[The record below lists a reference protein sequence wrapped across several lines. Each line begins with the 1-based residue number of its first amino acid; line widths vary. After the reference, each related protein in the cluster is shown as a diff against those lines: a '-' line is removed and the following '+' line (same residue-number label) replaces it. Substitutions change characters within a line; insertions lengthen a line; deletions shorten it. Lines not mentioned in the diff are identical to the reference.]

1 MVRPLGDCLDSALTE
16 RHSYLHAI
24 IEQPRSKCD
33 LEDEL
38 DGSRS
43 TLDRALRNLA
53 DADLAK
59 YEDGV
64 WKPTPL
70 GRCSYRTREAYLER
84 LENLAEAAP
93 LFNELSSGSP
103 DDCAFVLGADVHE
116 NDPSMPDAV
125 MRTLLDSVEGGHDV
139 SVATPVVVTGFA
151 QDFYERVSRGEN
163 YSLELLIPPEVFER
177 TRAVFP
183 ALTEEL
189 LDDEN
194 VSLHTA
200 SIPFSFG
207 LWIVDSD
214 EAGII
219 VFTDQGVRGIL
230 VNDTTDALDWATD
243 QYERAKQGADPVFLR
258 GRV

>member
-1 MVRPLGDCLDSALTE
+1 MPRPPGDCLDSVLVE
-16 RHSYLHAI
+16 RHSYLRALI
-24 IEQPRSKCD
+24 DQPRSKCD
-33 LEDEL
+33 LEDEI

-43 TLDRALRNLA
+43 TLDRALRDLA
-53 DADLAK
+53 DADLAT

-70 GRCSYRTREAYLER
+70 GRCSYRTRNAYLER

-103 DDCAFVLGADVHE
+103 VDCAFVIGADVHE
-116 NDPSMPDAV
+116 ADPSMPDAV
-125 MRTLLDSVEGGHDV
+125 MQRLLDSIEGGQDV
-139 SVATPVVVTGFA
+139 SVVTPVVVTGFA
-151 QDFYERVSRGEN
+151 EEFYECVSQGES
-163 YSLELLIPPEVFER
+163 YSLELLIPPDVFER
-177 TRAVFP
+177 TRAAFP
-183 ALTEEL
+183 TLTDEL

-207 LWIVDSD
+207 LWIVDSA
-214 EAGII
+214 EADII
-219 VFTDQGVRGIL
+219 IFTDQGVRGIL
-230 VNDTTDALDWATD
+230 VNDTTEALDWATE
-243 QYERAKQGADPVFLR
+243 QYERVKQDADPVFLR

>member
-1 MVRPLGDCLDSALTE
+1 MPRPLGDCLDSVLVE
-16 RHSYLHAI
+16 RHLYLRALI
-24 IEQPRSKCD
+24 DQPRSKCD
-33 LEDEL
+33 LEEEL

-43 TLDRALRNLA
+43 TLDRALRDLA

-59 YEDGV
+59 YKDGV

-70 GRCSYRTREAYLER
+70 GRCSYKSREAYLER

-93 LFNELSSGSP
+93 LFNEFSSESP
-103 DDCAFVLGADVHE
+103 VDCTFAIGANVYE
-116 NDPSMPDAV
+116 SDPSMPDAV
-125 MRTLLDSVEGGHDV
+125 MRTLLDSVEGGQNV
-139 SVATPVVVTGFA
+139 SVATPVIVTGFA
-151 QDFYERVSRGEN
+151 EDFYERVRHGED
-163 YSLELLIPPEVFER
+163 YSLELLIPPDVFER
-177 TRAVFP
+177 TRGAFP
-183 ALTEEL
+183 ALTDEL

-207 LWIVDSD
+207 LWIVDSA

-230 VNDTTDALDWATD
+230 VNDTTDALNWATD
-243 QYERAKQGADPVFLR
+243 QYERVKQNANPVFLR
-258 GRV
+258 GRA

>member
-1 MVRPLGDCLDSALTE
+1 MPLPPDDCLDSVLVK
-16 RHSYLHAI
+16 RHSYLRVLI
-24 IEQPRSKCD
+24 DQPSPKCN

-38 DGSRS
+38 GGSRS
-43 TLDRALRNLA
+43 TLDRALRELA
-53 DADLAK
+53 DADLAT
-59 YEDGV
+59 YENGV

-70 GRCSYRTREAYLER
+70 GRYSYRTRKAYLER
-84 LENLAEAAP
+84 LENLTDAAP
-93 LFNELSSGSP
+93 LLNELSSGSP
-103 DDCAFVLGADVHE
+103 VDCTFVIGADVHE
-116 NDPSMPDAV
+116 SDPSMPDAV
-125 MRTLLDSVEGGHDV
+125 MQTLLDSVEGGHDV
-139 SVATPVVVTGFA
+139 TVATPVVVTGFA
-151 QDFYERVSRGEN
+151 EDFYECVSRGEN

-177 TRAVFP
+177 TRAAFP
-183 ALTEEL
+183 ILTDEL

-207 LWIVDSD
+207 LWIVDSA

-230 VNDTTDALDWATD
+230 MNDTTDALDWATD
-243 QYERAKQGADPVFLR
+243 QYERAKQDADLVFLR

>member
-1 MVRPLGDCLDSALTE
+1 MPRPPGDHLDAILTE
-16 RHSYLHAI
+16 RHSYLCAL

-33 LEDEL
+33 LENEL

-43 TLDRALRNLA
+43 TLDRALRDLA

-70 GRCSYRTREAYLER
+70 GRCSYKTREAYLDR

-103 DDCAFVLGADVHE
+103 IDCAFVIGADVHE
-116 NDPSMPDAV
+116 TDPSMPDAV
-125 MRTLLDSVEGGHDV
+125 MRTLLDSVEGGQDV
-139 SVATPVVVTGFA
+139 SVATPVIVTGFA
-151 QDFYERVSRGEN
+151 EDFYERVRTGGN
-163 YSLELLIPPEVFER
+163 YSLELITPPDVFER
-177 TRAVFP
+177 TRAAFP
-183 ALTEEL
+183 TLTEEL

-194 VSLHTA
+194 VSLYTA

-207 LWIVDSD
+207 LWIVDSA

-219 VFTDQGVRGIL
+219 VFTDQGIRGIFL
-230 VNDTTDALDWATD
+230 NDTTQALDWATD
-243 QYERAKQGADPVFLR
+243 QYGRVKQDADPVFLR
-258 GRV
+258 GHV

>member
-1 MVRPLGDCLDSALTE
+1 MPRPPGDRLDAVLTKRDSYLSAL
-16 RHSYLHAI
+16 

-43 TLDRALRNLA
+43 TLDRALRELA
-53 DADLAK
+53 DANLAT

-70 GRCSYRTREAYLER
+70 GRCSYKMREAYLER

-93 LFNELSSGSP
+93 LFNKLSSGSP
-103 DDCAFVLGADVHE
+103 ADCAFVIGADVYE
-116 NDPSMPDAV
+116 SYPSMPDAV
-125 MRTLLDSVEGGHDV
+125 MQTLLDSVEGAQEV
-139 SVATPVVVTGFA
+139 SVVTPVIVTGFA
-151 QDFYERVSRGEN
+151 EEFYERVRSSEN
-163 YSLELLIPPEVFER
+163 YSLDLLVPPNVFER
-177 TRAVFP
+177 TRAAFP
-183 ALTEEL
+183 GLTDEL

-207 LWIVDSD
+207 LWIVDSA

-230 VNDTTDALDWATD
+230 VNDTTQALDWATD
-243 QYERAKQGADPVFLR
+243 QYERVKQDADPVFLR

>member
-1 MVRPLGDCLDSALTE
+1 MPRPLGDCLDSVLAE
-16 RHSYLHAI
+16 RHLYLRALI
-24 IEQPRSKCD
+24 DQPRSKCD
-33 LEDEL
+33 LEDDL

-43 TLDRALRNLA
+43 TLDRALRDLA
-53 DADLAK
+53 DAELAT

-70 GRCSYRTREAYLER
+70 GLCSYRTRNAYLDR

-103 DDCAFVLGADVHE
+103 VDCAFVIGADVHE
-116 NDPSMPDAV
+116 ADSSMPDAV
-125 MRTLLDSVEGGHDV
+125 MHRLLDSVEGRQNV

-151 QDFYERVSRGEN
+151 EDFYECVRQGEN
-163 YSLELLIPPEVFER
+163 YSLELLIPPDVFER
-177 TRAVFP
+177 TRAAFP
-183 ALTEEL
+183 TLTDEL

-194 VSLHTA
+194 VSLHTT

-207 LWIVDSD
+207 LWIVDSA

-219 VFTDQGVRGIL
+219 VFTDQGVCGIL
-230 VNDTTDALDWATD
+230 VNDTPEALDWATD
-243 QYERAKQGADPVFLR
+243 QYERAKQDADPVFLR

>member
-1 MVRPLGDCLDSALTE
+1 MPHPPGDHLDAILTE
-16 RHSYLHAI
+16 RHSYLCAL

-43 TLDRALRNLA
+43 TLDRALRDLA
-53 DADLAK
+53 DADLAT

-70 GRCSYRTREAYLER
+70 GRCSYKTREAYLDR
-84 LENLAEAAP
+84 LENLVEAAP
-93 LFNELSSGSP
+93 LFNEFSSGSP
-103 DDCAFVLGADVHE
+103 VDCAFVIGADVYE
-116 NDPSMPDAV
+116 SDPSMPDAV
-125 MRTLLDSVEGGHDV
+125 MRTLLDSVEVGRDV
-139 SVATPVVVTGFA
+139 SVATPVIVTGFA
-151 QDFYERVSRGEN
+151 EEFYERVRSSEN
-163 YSLELLIPPEVFER
+163 YSLDLLVPPDVFER
-177 TRAVFP
+177 TRAAFP
-183 ALTEEL
+183 ALTDEL

-194 VSLHTA
+194 VSLHTT

-207 LWIVDSD
+207 LWIVDSA

-230 VNDTTDALDWATD
+230 VNDTPEALNWATD
-243 QYERAKQGADPVFLR
+243 QYERAKQDANPVFLR
-258 GRV
+258 GHV

>member
-1 MVRPLGDCLDSALTE
+1 MPRPPDDCLDAVLTE
-16 RHSYLHAI
+16 RHPFLRAL

-33 LEDEL
+33 LEDEI

-43 TLDRALRNLA
+43 TLDRALRDLA
-53 DADLAK
+53 DAELAT

-70 GRCSYRTREAYLER
+70 GRCSYRTRNAYLER
-84 LENLAEAAP
+84 LENLAEVAP

-103 DDCAFVLGADVHE
+103 VDCAFVIGADVHE
-116 NDPSMPDAV
+116 TDPSMPDAI
-125 MRTLLDSVEGGHDV
+125 MQTLLDSVEGGQVV
-139 SVATPVVVTGFA
+139 SVVTPVVVTGFA
-151 QDFYERVSRGEN
+151 EDFYERVSRGKN
-163 YSLELLIPPEVFER
+163 YSLELLIPPDVFER
-177 TRAVFP
+177 TRAAFP
-183 ALTEEL
+183 TLTDEL

-207 LWIVDSD
+207 LWIVDSA

-219 VFTDQGVRGIL
+219 IFTDQGVRGIL
-230 VNDTTDALDWATD
+230 VNDTTEALDWATE
-243 QYERAKQGADPVFLR
+243 QYERVKQDADPVFLR
-258 GRV
+258 GHV

>member
-1 MVRPLGDCLDSALTE
+1 MPRPAGDCLDAVLTE
-16 RHSYLHAI
+16 RHSYLRAL

-33 LEDEL
+33 LKEEL

-43 TLDRALRNLA
+43 TLDRALRDLA
-53 DADLAK
+53 DANLAV

-64 WKPTPL
+64 WKPTSL
-70 GRCSYRTREAYLER
+70 GRCSYRTRKAYLER

-103 DDCAFVLGADVHE
+103 VDCAFVIEADVYE
-116 NDPSMPDAV
+116 ADPSMPDAV
-125 MRTLLDSVEGGHDV
+125 IHTLLDSVEGRQGV

-151 QDFYERVSRGEN
+151 EDFYERVSCGES

-177 TRAVFP
+177 TRAAFP
-183 ALTEEL
+183 TLTDEL
-189 LDDEN
+189 LEDEN

-200 SIPFSFG
+200 AIPFNFG
-207 LWIVDSD
+207 LWIVDST

-230 VNDTTDALDWATD
+230 VSDTADALDWATD
-243 QYERAKQGADPVFLR
+243 QYERAKQDADPVFL
-258 GRV
+258 